1 MVSQLWIRKNC
12 SMFKILIFFCL
23 VLSFKLVT
31 NQRRMK
37 HIRDYYKKIYNK
49 SGKIPE
55 EKPLED
61 IAVEEAPQEPQVSS
75 FRFFMVIWLVL
86 RLPIWLLFYIA
97 YFFIMIFVNAFNFES
112 N

>member
-1 MVSQLWIRKNC
+1 
-12 SMFKILIFFCL
+12 MFKILIFFCL

-55 EKPLED
+55 EQPLEEQA
-61 IAVEEAPQEPQVSS
+61 IEEAPQEPQVTIFIDYT
-75 FRFFMVIWLVL
+75 FR
-86 RLPIWLLFYIA
+86 
-97 YFFIMIFVNAFNFES
+97 
-112 N
+112 

>member
-31 NQRRMK
+31 NQRRMR

-49 SGKIPE
+49 SGKIPD
-55 EKPLED
+55 EKPLEE
-61 IAVEEAPQEPQVSS
+61 IIEEVPQEPQVIS
-75 FRFFMVIWLVL
+75 FKFIKTREKIVI
-86 RLPIWLLFYIA
+86 FQ
-97 YFFIMIFVNAFNFES
+97 
-112 N
+112 

>member
-61 IAVEEAPQEPQVSS
+61 IAVEEAPQEPQVRT
-75 FRFFMVIWLVL
+75 FLFFGW
-86 RLPIWLLFYIA
+86 F
-97 YFFIMIFVNAFNFES
+97 
-112 N
+112 

>member
-55 EKPLED
+55 ETRNDGLED
-61 IAVEEAPQEPQVSS
+61 LAVEEAPQEPQVRT
-75 FRFFMVIWLVL
+75 FLFFGW
-86 RLPIWLLFYIA
+86 F
-97 YFFIMIFVNAFNFES
+97 
-112 N
+112 

>member
-49 SGKIPE
+49 SGKIPDE
-55 EKPLED
+55 QPLEEQT
-61 IAVEEAPQEPQVSS
+61 IEEAPQEAQVTIFKST
-75 FRFFMVIWLVL
+75 L
-86 RLPIWLLFYIA
+86 R
-97 YFFIMIFVNAFNFES
+97 
-112 N
+112 